1 MGEKRPHYLV
11 SSFDSWAEQL
21 QESAVGTYLYG
32 YLNYLKAKSVLFEE
46 RYIDKDFLIDYSNY
60 YARSFKDYS
69 KFTNRLHFFSEPFS
83 DEEIKNLIETGNANT
98 YEKLSE
104 SYLGFIVLK
113 PIDDCNGCRLI
124 GRTILKTYPTLDGD
138 DSRFFIT
145 VKNQVSLF
153 GMPLEIESLPFQT
166 QDGGAGACASTACWV
181 CQYPLGE

>member
-124 GRTILKTYPTLDGD
+124 GRTILKHIRRSMET
-138 DSRFFIT
+138 I
-145 VKNQVSLF
+145 
-153 GMPLEIESLPFQT
+153 
-166 QDGGAGACASTACWV
+166 AGSSS
-181 CQYPLGE
+181 P